1 MTAPLTPETINCQED
16 CRNGCRLGDQC
27 PNQEYTQQASEF
39 MQNTPLDRMHEIA
52 EAARL
57 KKLAE
62 PPKWII
68 PDDF

>member
-1 MTAPLTPETINCQED
+1 MEKTVNCEQD
-16 CRNGCRLGDQC
+16 CRNGCILGDQC
-27 PNQEYTQQASEF
+27 PNKEYAQRANEF
-39 MQNTPLDRMHEIA
+39 MQTTSLDRMHEIA

-57 KKLAE
+57 KKLSE